1 MVLEAILDK
10 LGIADSTS
18 TLPGGDGRGFSLKE
32 KVANLEKF
40 FTDLTR
46 ACKFVFLKLLN
57 FEISYAPN
65 FLI

>member
-46 ACKFVFLKLLN
+46 ACKFLLFKL
-57 FEISYAPN
+57 
-65 FLI
+65 